1 LSLIRANVAGETSK
15 MGNGG
20 EQKMKAKS
28 RQILKESCSH
38 RVGLFGDIICRN
50 AWFYPNR
57 EAFIFDDQRVTF
69 EQYNERVNS
78 LVNALQDMGVKKG
91 DVLGVLSWNCLEY
104 MDVFGVAEKG
114 GFIVAPFNP
123 RLSLND
129 FEYLINDSEANTLF
143 VGPELADMV
152 STLKSSISK
161 VKHFISFESSL
172 PGMKRHADLL
182 ASYPTSE
189 PDTKVEDEDLLFI
202 WYTSGTTGRPRGAL
216 YAQGRFREE
225 MMCLARE
232 VPIGSDDK
240 CIALM
245 PLFHS
250 GGIALN
256 SYFFHQGATNV
267 NIKSFDPKAL
277 LVVIEKEKITNLA
290 LVPTHLSAMLDLPD
304 LESYDVSS
312 IRRIYYAASPMPK
325 ELLVRGI
332 EKFGMVFY
340 QAYGQAESGPE
351 ITNLK
356 EKEHDV
362 LGKSPREQQRL
373 LSCGRP
379 ALGVHVR
386 IVDENGID
394 VSVGDIGEIIVMSRH
409 IMNEYWKK
417 PQDTKKAIVDGWLHT
432 GDMGRYDEDGYI
444 YIVDRKQDMIISG
457 GEHIYPREVEE
468 VLYQH
473 PAVLECA
480 VFGIPDPKWVEL
492 VHAAV
497 SLKKGAT
504 ATSEELI
511 EFCKQN
517 IARYKAPKSVEI
529 MLEIPKGATG
539 KILKRE
545 MKSKHW
551 AGR

>member
-1 LSLIRANVAGETSK
+1 
-15 MGNGG
+15 
-20 EQKMKAKS
+20 
-28 RQILKESCSH
+28 
-38 RVGLFGDIICRN
+38 
-50 AWFYPNR
+50 
-57 EAFIFDDQRVTF
+57 
-69 EQYNERVNS
+69 
-78 LVNALQDMGVKKG
+78 
-91 DVLGVLSWNCLEY
+91 
-104 MDVFGVAEKG
+104 MDVFGAAEKG

-129 FEYLINDSEANTLF
+129 FEYLINDSEAKVLF
-143 VGPELADMV
+143 VGPEFADTV
-152 STLKSSISK
+152 NTLKPSMPK
-161 VKHFISFESSL
+161 VEKFISFESSL
-172 PGMKRHADLL
+172 PDMKRHTDLL
-182 ASYPTSE
+182 VSYPNSE
-189 PDTKVEDEDLLFI
+189 PDTEVDDGDWLFI

-216 YAQGRFREE
+216 YAHERFRDEI
-225 MMCLARE
+225 MCLARE
-232 VPIGSDDK
+232 VPIGPDDK
-240 CIALM
+240 CMALM

-256 SYFFHQGATNV
+256 SYFFYQGATIINM
-267 NIKSFDPKAL
+267 KSFDLKAL
-277 LVVIEKEKITNLA
+277 LGAIEKEKITNLG

-312 IRRIYYAASPMPK
+312 IRRIYYAASPMPR

-362 LGKSPREQQRL
+362 LDKSPREQQRL

-386 IVDENGID
+386 IVDENGTD
-394 VSVGDIGEIIVMSRH
+394 VLVGDVGEIIVMSRH
-409 IMNEYWKK
+409 IMSEYWKK
-417 PQDTKKAIVDGWLHT
+417 PQETKKTIVDGWLHT
-432 GDMGRYDEDGYI
+432 GDMGRCDEDGYI

-492 VHAAV
+492 AHAAV
-497 SLKKGAT
+497 SLKKGVTVTPEA
-504 ATSEELI
+504 LI
-511 EFCKQN
+511 EFCKKN
-517 IARYKAPKSVEI
+517 MARYKAPKSIEI
-529 MLEIPKGATG
+529 MPDIPKGATG

-545 MKSKHW
+545 MKEKYW

>member
-1 LSLIRANVAGETSK
+1 
-15 MGNGG
+15 
-20 EQKMKAKS
+20 MKAQSK
-28 RQILKESCSH
+28 QILKESCSH
-38 RVGLFGDIICRN
+38 RVGLFGDIIYRN
-50 AWFYPNR
+50 AWFYPSR
-57 EAFIFDDQRVTF
+57 DAFIFGEQRVTF
-69 EQYNERVNS
+69 EQYNARVNS
-78 LVNALQDMGVKKG
+78 LVHALSDMGVKKG

-104 MDVFGVAEKG
+104 LDVFGAAEKG

-123 RLSLND
+123 RLSLSD
-129 FEYLINDSEANTLF
+129 FEYLINDSEASTLF
-143 VGPELADMV
+143 VGPEFADTTN
-152 STLKSSISK
+152 TLKPQIPE
-161 VKHFISFESSL
+161 VKYLISFEGSL

-189 PDTKVEDEDLLFI
+189 PDTEVDDEDLLFI

-216 YAQGRFREE
+216 YNHGRFREE

-232 VPIGSDDK
+232 APIGPDDK
-240 CIALM
+240 CIAMM

-256 SYFFHQGATNV
+256 SYFFYQGATTV
-267 NIKSFDPKAL
+267 NMKSFDSKAL
-277 LVVIEKEKITNLA
+277 LSTIEREKITNLGM
-290 LVPTHLSAMLDLPD
+290 VPTHLSAMLDLPD
-304 LESYDVSS
+304 LGSYDVSS

-325 ELLVRGI
+325 ELLIRGI

-362 LGKSPREQQRL
+362 LDKSSREQQRL

-386 IVDENGID
+386 ILDENGAD
-394 VSVGDIGEIIVMSRH
+394 VSVGDVGEIVVMSRH
-409 IMNEYWKK
+409 IMKEYWKK
-417 PQDTKKAIVDGWLHT
+417 PQETKKAITDGWLHT

-480 VFGIPDPKWVEL
+480 VFGIPDPKWVE
-492 VHAAV
+492 VAHAAV

-504 ATSEELI
+504 ATPEELI
-511 EFCKQN
+511 EFCKKN
-517 IARYKAPKSVEI
+517 IARYKAPKSIEL
-529 MLEIPKGATG
+529 MPEIPKGATS

-545 MKSKHW
+545 MRSKYW
-551 AGR
+551 PGR

>member
-1 LSLIRANVAGETSK
+1 MGRRKTRMEAESK
-15 MGNGG
+15 
-20 EQKMKAKS
+20 K
-28 RQILKESCSH
+28 ILKKSCSYKI
-38 RVGLFGDIICRN
+38 GLLGDIIYRN

-57 EAFIFDDQRVTF
+57 EAFVFDDQRITF
-69 EQYNERVNS
+69 AQYNERVNS
-78 LVNALQDMGVKKG
+78 LVHALRDMGVKKG

-104 MDVFGVAEKG
+104 MDVFGAAEKG

-129 FEYLINDSEANTLF
+129 FEYLINDSEASVLF
-143 VGPELADMV
+143 VDPEFTEVLK
-152 STLKSSISK
+152 TLKPSIPE
-161 VKHFISFESSL
+161 VKHCISFESSL
-172 PGMKRHADLL
+172 SGMKCHADLL
-182 ASYPTSE
+182 ASYPISE
-189 PDTKVEDEDLLFI
+189 PNTEVDDEDSLFI

-216 YAQGRFREE
+216 YAHERFRDE
-225 MMCLARE
+225 MMCLSRE
-232 VPIGSDDK
+232 VPIGLDDK
-240 CIALM
+240 CMALM

-256 SYFFHQGATNV
+256 SYFFYQGATIV
-267 NIKSFDPKAL
+267 NMKSFDLKAL
-277 LVVIEKEKITNLA
+277 LAAIEKEKITNLG
-290 LVPTHLSAMLDLPD
+290 LVPTHLSAMLDMPD

-312 IRRIYYAASPMPK
+312 IRRIYYAASSMPK

-356 EKEHDV
+356 EQEHDV

-386 IVDENGID
+386 IVDEKGAD
-394 VSVGDIGEIIVMSRH
+394 VAVGDVGEIIVMSRH
-409 IMNEYWKK
+409 LMNEYWKK
-417 PQDTKKAIVDGWLHT
+417 PEETKKAIVDGWLHT

-480 VFGIPDPKWVEL
+480 VFGIPDPKWVE
-492 VHAAV
+492 VAHAAV
-497 SLKKGAT
+497 SLKKGAV
-504 ATSEELI
+504 ATTEELI
-511 EFCKQN
+511 EFCKKN
-517 IARYKAPKSVEI
+517 LARYKSPKSVEI
-529 MLEIPKGATG
+529 MPEIPKGATG

-545 MKSKHW
+545 MKDKYW
-551 AGR
+551 AER

>member
-1 LSLIRANVAGETSK
+1 
-15 MGNGG
+15 
-20 EQKMKAKS
+20 
-28 RQILKESCSH
+28 
-38 RVGLFGDIICRN
+38 
-50 AWFYPNR
+50 
-57 EAFIFDDQRVTF
+57 
-69 EQYNERVNS
+69 
-78 LVNALQDMGVKKG
+78 
-91 DVLGVLSWNCLEY
+91 
-104 MDVFGVAEKG
+104 
-114 GFIVAPFNP
+114 
-123 RLSLND
+123 
-129 FEYLINDSEANTLF
+129 
-143 VGPELADMV
+143 
-152 STLKSSISK
+152 
-161 VKHFISFESSL
+161 
-172 PGMKRHADLL
+172 MKRHADLL

-189 PDTKVEDEDLLFI
+189 PDIEVDDEDLLFI

-216 YAQGRFREE
+216 YNHGRFREE
-225 MMCLARE
+225 IMCLARE
-232 VPIGSDDK
+232 APIGPDDR
-240 CIALM
+240 CLALM

-267 NIKSFDPKAL
+267 NIKSFDPRL
-277 LVVIEKEKITNLA
+277 LLSTIEKENITNLGM
-290 LVPTHLSAMLDLPD
+290 VPTHLSAVLDLTD
-304 LESYDVSS
+304 LDSYDVSS

-362 LGKSPREQQRL
+362 LDKSPREQQRL

-386 IVDENGID
+386 IVDENGAD
-394 VSVGDIGEIIVMSRH
+394 VSAGDVGEIIVMSRH
-409 IMNEYWKK
+409 IMKEYWKK
-417 PQDTKKAIVDGWLHT
+417 PQETKKAIVDGWLHT

-473 PAVLECA
+473 PSVLECA
-480 VFGIPDPKWVEL
+480 VFGIPDPKWVE
-492 VHAAV
+492 VAHAAV
-497 SLKKGAT
+497 SLKKGAM
-504 ATSEELI
+504 ATPEELI
-511 EFCKQN
+511 EFCKKA
-517 IARYKAPKSVEI
+517 IARYKAPKSIEI
-529 MLEIPKGATG
+529 MQEIPKGATG

-545 MKSKHW
+545 MKSKYW

>member
-1 LSLIRANVAGETSK
+1 
-15 MGNGG
+15 
-20 EQKMKAKS
+20 MKTQS

-38 RVGLFGDIICRN
+38 RVGLFGDIIYRN
-50 AWFYPNR
+50 AWFYPSR
-57 EAFIFDDQRVTF
+57 EAFIFGDQRVTF
-69 EQYNERVNS
+69 EQYNKRVNS
-78 LVNALQDMGVKKG
+78 LIHALRDMGVKKG
-91 DVLGVLSWNCLEY
+91 DVLGVLSWNCPEY
-104 MDVFGVAEKG
+104 MDVFGAAEKG
-114 GFIVAPFNP
+114 GFIIAPFNA
-123 RLSLND
+123 RLLLND

-143 VGPELADMV
+143 VGPEFADTIN
-152 STLKSSISK
+152 TLKPCIPK
-161 VKHFISFESSL
+161 VKHFISLESSL

-189 PDTKVEDEDLLFI
+189 PDTEVDDEDWLFI

-216 YAQGRFREE
+216 YNHGRFREE

-232 VPIGSDDK
+232 APIGPDDK
-240 CIALM
+240 CIAMM

-256 SYFFHQGATNV
+256 SYFFHQGATIV
-267 NIKSFDPKAL
+267 NMKFFDPKDL
-277 LVVIEKEKITNLA
+277 LGAIEKEKITNVA

-304 LESYDVSS
+304 FKKYDTGS
-312 IRRIYYAASPMPK
+312 IKRIYYAASPMPK
-325 ELLVRGI
+325 ALLVRGI
-332 EKFGMVFY
+332 EEFGMVFY

-362 LGKSPREQQRL
+362 LDKSPREQQRL

-386 IVDENGID
+386 IVDENGAD
-394 VSVGDIGEIIVMSRH
+394 VSVGDIGEIVVMSRH
-409 IMNEYWKK
+409 VMNEYWKK
-417 PQDTKKAIVDGWLHT
+417 PQETKKTIADGWLHT

-457 GEHIYPREVEE
+457 GENIYPREVEE

-473 PAVLECA
+473 SAVLECA
-480 VFGIPDPKWVEL
+480 VFGIPDPKWVEA

-497 SLKKGAT
+497 SLKKGAA
-504 ATSEELI
+504 ATPEELI
-511 EFCKQN
+511 EFCKKN
-517 IARYKAPKSVEI
+517 IARYKAPKSIEI
-529 MLEIPKGATG
+529 MPEIPKGATG

-545 MKSKHW
+545 MKSKYW

>member
-1 LSLIRANVAGETSK
+1 MSLIRASVAGDTSK
-15 MGNGG
+15 MGKGG
-20 EQKMKAKS
+20 EQRMKAKS

-38 RVGLFGDIICRN
+38 RVGLFGDIIYRN
-50 AWFYPNR
+50 AWFYPSR
-57 EAFIFDDQRVTF
+57 DAFIFGDQRVTF

-78 LVNALQDMGVKKG
+78 LIHALRDMGVKKG

-104 MDVFGVAEKG
+104 MDVFGAAEKA

-123 RLSLND
+123 RLSLSD

-143 VGPELADMV
+143 VGSEFADV
-152 STLKSSISK
+152 VNTLKPGIPK
-161 VKHFISFESSL
+161 VKHLISFEGSL
-172 PGMKRHADLL
+172 PEMKRHTDLL

-189 PDTKVEDEDLLFI
+189 PDTKVDDGDWLFI

-216 YAQGRFREE
+216 YTHQRFREE

-232 VPIGSDDK
+232 VPIGPDDK

-267 NIKSFDPKAL
+267 NMKSFDPKAL
-277 LVVIEKEKITNLA
+277 LNTIEKEKITNVA
-290 LVPTHLSAMLDLPD
+290 LVPTHLSAMLDLSD
-304 LESYDVSS
+304 LGSYDVSS
-312 IRRIYYAASPMPK
+312 IRRIYYAASPLQK
-325 ELLVRGI
+325 ELLVKGI

-386 IVDENGID
+386 IVDENGTD
-394 VSVGDIGEIIVMSRH
+394 VSVGDVGEIIVMSRH

-417 PQDTKKAIVDGWLHT
+417 PQETKKAIVDGWLHT

-480 VFGIPDPKWVEL
+480 VFGIPDPKWVE
-492 VHAAV
+492 VAQAAV

-504 ATSEELI
+504 ATPEELI
-511 EFCKQN
+511 EFCKKN
-517 IARYKAPKSVEI
+517 LARYKAPKSIEI
-529 MLEIPKGATG
+529 MTEIPKGATG

-545 MKSKHW
+545 MKAKYW